1 MKLFLTLFMTLLY
14 GFLQAQEQISLYAEI
29 PNTKD
34 TANIEKNKPEL
45 YAYIP
50 KEIKHTKVFLI
61 FPGGGYSHH
70 AMDHEGHQVANRLN
84 QQGYCAFVLKY
95 RLPSAKQQIDKRIAP
110 IQDAQ
115 RALVIIKD
123 RLKEIKLENPKVGVL
138 GFSAGGHLAST
149 LSTHFYMDYHQKKL
163 TAKDLRPDFSVL
175 VYPVISMEDGVTH
188 NGSKTNLI
196 GPNFTTDDVRRFSNE
211 KNINA
216 SIPPTFLVH
225 AKDDKAVPIENSL
238 RYQRELDR
246 YNIPNY
252 LFSYEKGGHGFGM
265 NNKQEPSDW
274 FDVMIKWIDNIK
286 E

>member
-14 GFLQAQEQISLYAEI
+14 GFIQAQDQISLYAEI

-34 TANIEKNKPEL
+34 TANIEKNIPEL

-50 KEIKHTKVFLI
+50 QEIKSSKVFLVL
-61 FPGGGYSHH
+61 PGGGYSHH

-84 QQGYCAFVLKY
+84 EVGYCVFVLKY
-95 RLPSAKQQIDKRIAP
+95 RLPTSKQQMDKRIAP

-115 RALVIIKD
+115 RAFVVIKEMLKD
-123 RLKEIKLENPKVGVL
+123 LKLKKIQIGVL

-149 LSTHFYMDYHQKKL
+149 LSTHFETDYHNKKISS
-163 TAKDLRPDFSVL
+163 KDLRPDFSVL

-196 GPNFTTDDVRRFSNE
+196 GPNFKDEDIVLFSNE
-211 KNINA
+211 KNINKKT
-216 SIPPTFLVH
+216 PPTFLIH

-238 RYQRELDR
+238 RYQQELNR

-252 LFSYEKGGHGFGM
+252 LFSYEKGGHGFGL
-265 NNKQEPSDW
+265 NNKQEPKDW
-274 FDVMIKWIDNIK
+274 FEPMLEWLEKIKM
-286 E
+286 